1 MPAPI
6 AAALYSLDV
15 EARRDFGRALERVA
29 EIGFLG
35 VELESFHGMAPAELR
50 SRLDALG
57 LEVTSAQVD
66 LSPED
71 AERLLDEQE
80 IVGNR
85 RVITDFG
92 PECFASPEA
101 LAQTAAD
108 FNELAALVR
117 ARGMT
122 LGYHNH
128 WWEFTPSGAGTLPA
142 AELLRQLDP
151 DVFLEVDLYY
161 VATAWERTRA
171 NEPVAALGRL
181 ADRARLVHVKDGPCT
196 EAASPDGA
204 IDVAGLLLDP
214 STAIGDGVLDV
225 PAMLAA
231 LPQAEWHIVEVD
243 TTVPDMLDVMAA
255 SYRYLTERGL
265 SHGRS

>member
-1 MPAPI
+1 MSRPI
-6 AAALYSLDV
+6 AAALYSLDA
-15 EARRDFGRALERVA
+15 EARRDFGGALERVA

-50 SRLDALG
+50 SRLDGLG
-57 LEVTSAQVD
+57 LTVTSAQVD
-66 LSPED
+66 LTPED

-80 IVGNR
+80 VVGNR

-92 PECFASPEA
+92 PEDFATPDA
-101 LAQTAAD
+101 LARTAEE

-128 WWEFTPSGAGTLPA
+128 WWEFTPSGAGELPA
-142 AELLRQLDP
+142 VELLRRLDP
-151 DVFLEVDLYY
+151 DVFLEIDLYY
-161 VATAWERTRA
+161 VQTAWERTRA
-171 NEPVAALGRL
+171 NDPVAALGQL
-181 ADRARLVHVKDGPCT
+181 AERARLVHVKDGPCT
-196 EAASPDGA
+196 EAASPEGA

-214 STAIGDGVLDV
+214 STAIGDGILDV
-225 PAMLAA
+225 PALLAA
-231 LPQAEWHIVEVD
+231 LPQADWHIVEVD
-243 TTVPDMLDVMAA
+243 TTVPDMFDVMAD
-255 SYRYLTERGL
+255 SYRHLTERGL